1 MTEAIDKLAPAVI
14 KAQGLI
20 EGALK
25 DSNNPHFK
33 SKYADLS
40 SVWAAIKPAL
50 QANGLAVL
58 QPLVE
63 APAGF
68 VGVDTILVHESGQ
81 TLSSR
86 SFIPFR
92 DATNPQAAGSA
103 ITYARRYA
111 LSSLMGVCPEDD
123 DGNSAT
129 KGQKV
134 AAPSRPEQTTAER
147 VAAIQEAFQKATE
160 GKKKELFMQARNSSL
175 PEPEKTELLTRMGK
189 ELKK

>member
-50 QANGLAVL
+50 QACGLGVL
-58 QPLVE
+58 QPLAE
-63 APAGF
+63 APAGH
-68 VGVDTILVHESGQ
+68 VGVTTILVHESGQ
-81 TLSSR
+81 TLSST

-111 LSSLMGVCPEDD
+111 LSSLLGVCPEDD

-129 KGQKV
+129 KGQKPTQ
-134 AAPSRPEQTTAER
+134 APSKPEASPVDR
-147 VAAIQEAFQKATE
+147 VASIWKAFQE
-160 GKKKELFMQARNSSL
+160 SDKKKELFMQTRNSSL